1 MKRIIWSRFFRRFL
15 SSRRAAGTISRG
27 TRKEKSRSP
36 RPPVRLHLEGLED
49 RTLLSTPPTFTVN
62 LAGDLGKGSG
72 NSGDIRYVINRA
84 NDPRNADAVIQFDT
98 NAIGSNTITL
108 THGEL
113 DISNSINIKGPGAG
127 ALTISGDATGNLPT
141 AGTASSRVFNITS
154 PLATVTIV
162 GLTITGGNG
171 SPTKSL
177 TPGNQGGDIFNG
189 GTLLL
194 QNDIIQNG
202 YVLGAVGGPPARGG
216 GVFNA
221 EGQSTGTGAEL
232 TLDNTI
238 VQNNEAQGAD
248 GMDSFYTS
256 LSGGDAG
263 FGAGGGIYNDSNAI
277 LTIQDSSQI
286 IHNEALGGNGGNGLF
301 GGNGGNNTPGAPG
314 GSGGAG
320 GAAMGGGF
328 FNNAGGKVSIT
339 GTKSSP
345 IVISDNVAQG
355 GIGGNGDH
363 GGNGGN
369 ATPKFLTGPSGG
381 GGGNG
386 GGGGSTL
393 GGGLYN
399 SGSIL
404 TLEYAQ
410 FAGNQ
415 ALGAA
420 GGLGSF
426 GGNAGNGGSNA
437 QGGLGGAGGSGGNGG
452 NALGGAVYSAG
463 SDFTILNTQFTTDA
477 AGLGNQAI
485 GGPGNNGSHGG
496 NGGNAGG
503 SAKPALHLGGAGG
516 SGGAG
521 GNGGTAQGGAVFN
534 GGGNVSFSNVTMI
547 ATLAKGG
554 LGGVAST
561 GGNGGSGGAGGNGG
575 AAGVGGGGGAGG
587 AAQGGGVY
595 NSGGSLSFSSFT
607 SNNSQANAGNGN
619 AGGNAGVGGHGGQ
632 GAGTKSTGSLA
643 FHGGSGAVGGK
654 GGAGGAGGAA
664 QGGGFYN
671 VGGALTVTNSQFTND
686 SVASGSGNTGGV
698 GGNGGIGGKSG
709 KVGFF
714 GGPGGVG
721 GEGGAGGDAGLAEGG
736 GGVNA
741 GGNATI
747 TGSTFTNDLVQAG
760 NGGNGNT
767 GGNGGEGGDSNKNSI
782 ATSGSGGDGGQGG
795 AGGSGSTAQGG
806 GLSVTSGTLTI
817 STTSFGGSAA
827 LADQVLGGNGGIGG
841 QGGVINFSG
850 APLHAYAPITFPKH
864 TPNGGIGGIGGAGTT
879 VTGGGLS
886 VTPSAPPANLKVLNS
901 YPGMDVIAGGFSVP
915 PDTQGGA
922 GPNAYVETVNSAVA
936 IFNPKTNPK
945 LPPLE
950 DSLDHFFFVTG
961 GLSQIPGGGLADA
974 VSTYDSLAQ
983 RFIVGDIYSDFNG
996 NNAMLLAVSKTN
1008 NPTTLTTADWYFY
1021 EINTSVPN
1029 VSFQDYPGNLGYN
1042 ADALVFTEN
1051 SFGATGDVGTYV
1063 NAVSI
1068 SALTSGATLTAG
1080 VNLFQNEYTPTQL
1093 PLLPRPA
1100 TMTDAQPNGPMWF
1113 IASAGNGGQF
1123 FTGAENTID
1132 VVKMTNILSANPTV
1146 TVTPLNVNPYYLA
1159 VPPLQPDG
1167 SSITFNTDSRILNAD
1182 EVNGLIVADQ
1192 NVSDAAKDEDNARWY
1207 EIDVSSGTP
1216 TLVQQGDISGGP
1228 GVYDMYPAIAI
1239 SPGGSGANSP
1249 PADAIGI
1256 SYTQSGTSSGQFM
1269 SVYVAARLP
1278 TDPLGTMETPPV
1290 AVSAGV
1296 GTANNRDGREGDMS
1310 GINVDPT
1317 DGSFWT
1323 ADEYANTELSGSWG
1337 TAISHFTV
1345 QPTTPPPRTV
1355 TLTNVSSDNNVL
1367 VAGNGGLGGKGGL
1380 LPNLVYPPSELT
1392 RPVGGLC
1399 GDGGAG
1405 GNASGGGIFMS
1416 ASSLQIAT
1424 LSGVDASGNRSTAGS
1439 GGQGAIADRVGAGVG
1454 GKGGSDSGAGGAG
1467 GSVTGAGLAD
1477 INYGLTVNAS
1487 SMSASKFNSNTG
1499 TAGAGGAGGGQS
1511 GQDPNTSYGGNG
1523 GNGGAAVGGGIAVE
1537 NELSGKLN
1545 TLALSIS
1552 GVSASKNQMTAGTGG
1567 AGGGAGTWDHDH
1579 ILGGSGG
1586 SGGQAAG
1593 GGLYVFASNS
1603 AVNTTSI
1610 SNATLANN
1618 ILNAGFG
1625 ADAGPGASATTG
1637 TAAGQFATGGDG
1649 GDAQG
1654 GGLYNNSLNTTS
1666 AGTLSISGSTMS
1678 GNQLTAGNG
1687 ALGATGTTSN
1697 GGPGGNGGNGGNAE
1711 GGGFFDGNS
1720 ATLIVVNSTIG
1731 GLSLS
1736 SQSATANSN
1745 SLIAGSG
1752 GAGSDG
1758 GTPKGVSAADGGN
1771 GGNAGNTEGGGA
1783 YVSSSNAYFV
1793 NDTIINNQSTDPGL
1807 AGAPGSGAG
1816 NGGKPGKAG
1825 ANGVGEGGGYFAAA
1839 GANQVG
1845 NSILDLNAATTTG
1858 ADVDGI
1864 FTSLGTNI
1872 LGSTAGAGGTNGFNT
1887 TTGTDIIATQ
1897 AQLNLGP
1904 LLNNGGPTLTD
1915 ALLNNKNG
1923 KSVAIDAGNNAL
1935 ITTTTNPWYNLFGST
1950 PTDQRGS
1957 GFPRIDDVN
1966 NKVDIGS
1973 VELNLPTIAANGLTP
1988 SSSEEGST
1996 NVLLTINGSGF
2007 QTGATVTLS
2016 YGSTVQVLTPT
2027 SVSGNQIIVTI
2038 PGPLP
2043 TDDNGP
2049 INVSVG
2055 NPDGSGIA
2063 GETINSASSPF
2074 TITEAPFALNQPQNQ
2089 NSDVLDNVSVT
2100 ISPVSPDSLP
2110 DVGNFSAT
2118 GLPDGLSINAQ
2129 TGVISGTIAAD
2140 AASGSPKTYNVSVTA
2155 YDGPVSSNDTATVSF
2170 TWTVNPF
2177 ALAQPKPQI
2186 NNEGDSPS
2194 LQITSSSGAVVS
2206 NYSATR
2212 LPPGLKI
2219 DPNTGIISGTINA
2232 YAVTN
2237 GQASQDF
2244 TVTVTAGKGGLTA
2257 STTFTWT
2264 VDDTTPPKLAT
2275 PQNQAN
2281 NIGDTVKLPIQV
2293 LSSDGVDNFTAT
2305 GLPTG
2310 LSIDPTSGV
2319 ISGTITGTTNNLY
2332 QVQVTATDDGNS
2344 TSVSFTWNVTIP
2356 FGLINPEPTNSQGQ
2370 LVPLQNDEGDP
2381 VSLQMTPVSGYT
2393 ATNFSAAGLPPGLTI
2408 NSQSGLISGFID
2420 SRGAGTYNVTI
2431 SAYDS
2436 QGQLASVSFSWV
2448 VADTTRPV
2456 LTNPGLVSSTAGQTI
2471 THFAIQAVDAD
2482 PGTFTD
2488 VVDNQH
2494 TLPPGLS
2501 IDPNT
2506 GVISGTI
2513 SLQAAGNYT
2522 VTIQAADNG
2531 NLSSPMTFLWSVSP
2545 APAGSGSPT
2554 APVSPPSGPA
2564 IPPGLRGLAT
2574 NLSIVS
2580 VQNQYPGLVQLE
2592 TVTVDVTNPNG
2603 YSVDE
2608 GIVAF
2613 QVNGQTLFA
2622 PVVNGTATVT
2632 FSTGLLDFADL
2643 DDYLFAHPLTAN
2655 YSDGSGLFAPSGQG
2669 MEVSAIWFD
2678 FFFSLLASQL
2688 RQLTQFQ
2695 SP

>member
-1 MKRIIWSRFFRRFL
+1 MKRIILSRFFRRFL

-72 NSGDIRYVINRA
+72 NSGDIRYVINLA
-84 NDPRNADAVIQFDT
+84 NDPRNANAIIQFDT
-98 NAIGSNTITL
+98 NAIGSNTIAL

-141 AGTASSRVFNITS
+141 AGTAASRVFNITS
-154 PLATVTIV
+154 PLATVTIA

-171 SPTKSL
+171 SPTNSL

-221 EGQSTGTGAEL
+221 EGQNGGPGAKLTIDGTTIENNKAEGA
-232 TLDNTI
+232 
-238 VQNNEAQGAD
+238 AGP
-248 GMDSFYTS
+248 DSQFFS
-256 LSGGDAG
+256 LSGGAG
-263 FGAGGGIYNDSNAI
+263 GYGAGGGVYNDTNATLDI
-277 LTIQDSSQI
+277 VDGSLI
-286 IHNEALGGNGGNGLF
+286 IDNTALGGHGGKGLNGL
-301 GGNGGNNTPGAPG
+301 NGGNNVPGGTG

-320 GAAMGGGF
+320 GAAMGGGL
-328 FNNAGGKVSIT
+328 FNNTGGSVSIT
-339 GTKSSP
+339 GTKKSP

-355 GIGGNGDH
+355 GIGGDGDH

-381 GGGNG
+381 VGGTGGNG
-386 GGGGSTL
+386 GSTF
-393 GGGLYN
+393 GGGLYS

-404 TLEYAQ
+404 SLQYVQ
-410 FAGNQ
+410 FAGDQ

-437 QGGLGGAGGSGGNGG
+437 PGGLGGAGGSGGNGG

-463 SDFTILNTQFTTDA
+463 DDFTILNTQFTTDA

-521 GNGGTAQGGAVFN
+521 GNGGAAQGGAVFN

-595 NSGGSLSFSSFT
+595 NSGGSLSFSNFT
-607 SNNSQANAGNGN
+607 STNSQANAGNGN

-686 SVASGSGNTGGV
+686 SVASGTGNSGGV

-741 GGNATI
+741 GGNAVI
-747 TGSTFTNDLVQAG
+747 TGSTFTNDMVQAG
-760 NGGNGNT
+760 NGGTGNT

-795 AGGSGSTAQGG
+795 AGGSGSTARGG

-827 LADQVLGGNGGIGG
+827 LADQVLGGSGGVGG
-841 QGGVINFSG
+841 TGGVINFSG

-864 TPNGGIGGIGGAGTT
+864 TPNGGIGGVGGAGTT

-886 VTPSAPPANLKVLNS
+886 VSPGVVPSNLTVLKSFSGIDLNS
-901 YPGMDVIAGGFSVP
+901 AGLGTP
-915 PDTQGGA
+915 PDTQGAA
-922 GPNAYVETVNSAVA
+922 GPTEYVETVNTALA
-936 IFNPKTNPK
+936 IYNKNTGAQIA
-945 LPPLE
+945 L
-950 DSLDHFFFVTG
+950 DSQGDFFYNQG
-961 GLSQIPGGGLADA
+961 GITPADPTAPFQTDSFTLYVPQI
-974 VSTYDSLAQ
+974 Q
-983 RFIVGDIYSDFNG
+983 RFIVGDLDINFNTG
-996 NNAMLLAVSKTN
+996 AFQIDLAVSKSSS
-1008 NPTTLTTADWYFY
+1008 PATLTAKDWYFY
-1021 EINTSVPN
+1021 VFNCTEPGGY
-1029 VSFQDYPGNLGYN
+1029 FADYPGNVGYN
-1042 ADALVFTEN
+1042 DGALVITLNE
-1051 SFGATGDVGTYV
+1051 FGAPDNVQV
-1063 NAVSI
+1063 NALNLADLAAGKPL
-1068 SALTSGATLTAG
+1068 ALNTNWFQSYFSGFSLRPTTM
-1080 VNLFQNEYTPTQL
+1080 QNSTN
-1093 PLLPRPA
+1093 
-1100 TMTDAQPNGPMWF
+1100 PNDPMWF
-1113 IASAGNGGQF
+1113 VEEGGNDRSI
-1123 FTGAENTID
+1123 N
-1132 VVKMTNILSANPTV
+1132 VVEMTNVLSS
-1146 TVTPLNVNPYYLA
+1146 TPKFTTTNLGVNPYFPA
-1159 VPPLQPDG
+1159 APPLQPDG
-1167 SSITFNTDSRILNAD
+1167 SPITTNIDSRIMNAN
-1182 EVNGLIVADQ
+1182 EQTVNGSSLIVADQ
-1192 NVSDAAKDEDNARWY
+1192 TVSNAAGDEDNARWY
-1207 EIDVSSGTP
+1207 EINVSSGTP
-1216 TLVQQGDISGGP
+1216 VLVQQGDVSGGP
-1228 GVYDMYPAIAI
+1228 GVYDAYPGIAI
-1239 SPGGSGANSP
+1239 NTQGV
-1249 PADAIGI
+1249 IGM
-1256 SYTQSGTSSGQFM
+1256 SVDQSGTSTGQFL
-1269 SVYVAARLP
+1269 SVYVTGRLT
-1278 TDPLGTMETPPV
+1278 TDPAGTMETPV
-1290 AVSAGV
+1290 LVQAGA
-1296 GTANNRDGREGDMS
+1296 GDANLPNAREGDMS

-1317 DGSFWT
+1317 DGTFWI
-1323 ADEYANTELSGSWG
+1323 ANEYANTETPFNWG
-1337 TAISHFTV
+1337 TAIAHFSLQLTS
-1345 QPTTPPPRTV
+1345 PPPRTV

-1424 LSGVDASGNRSTAGS
+1424 LSGVDASGNRSTAGR

-1579 ILGGSGG
+1579 VLGGSGG

-1666 AGTLSISGSTMS
+1666 AGTLSISGSTLS

-1697 GGPGGNGGNGGNAE
+1697 GGPGGSGGNGGNAE

-1720 ATLIVVNSTIG
+1720 ATLIVVNSTLG

-1736 SQSATANSN
+1736 SQPATANSN
-1745 SLIAGSG
+1745 TLTAGSG
-1752 GAGSDG
+1752 GSGNDG

-1783 YVSSSNAYFV
+1783 YVNSSNAYFV

-1845 NSILDLNAATTTG
+1845 NSILDLNAAATTG

-1872 LGSTAGAGGTNGFNT
+1872 LGSTAGATGFNT

-1957 GFPRIDDVN
+1957 GFPRIDAVN

-1973 VELNLPTIAANGLTP
+1973 VELNLPTISGLSP
-1988 SSSEEGST
+1988 SSSAEGST

-2016 YGSTVQVLTPT
+2016 YGSTIQVLTPT

-2063 GETINSASSPF
+2063 GETINSVSSPF

-2089 NSDVLDNVSVT
+2089 NSDVLDNVSVA
-2100 ISPVSPDSLP
+2100 ISPASPDSLP

-2140 AASGSPKTYNVSVTA
+2140 AANGSPKTYNVSVTA
-2155 YDGPVSSNDTATVSF
+2155 YDGPVSSNDSATVSF

-2177 ALAQPKPQI
+2177 ALAQPKPQL

-2206 NYSATR
+2206 NYSATG
-2212 LPPGLKI
+2212 LPPGLNI
-2219 DPNTGIISGTINA
+2219 DPNTGIISGTIDP

-2237 GQASQDF
+2237 GQASQNF
-2244 TVTVTAGKGGLTA
+2244 TVKVTAGKGGVTA

-2436 QGQLASVSFSWV
+2436 QGQLASVSFTWV
-2448 VADTTRPV
+2448 VADTTAPS
-2456 LTNPGLVSSTAGQTI
+2456 LTNPGLISSTAGQTI

-2554 APVSPPSGPA
+2554 SPVSPPSGPA

-2603 YSVDE
+2603 YGVDE

-2613 QVNGQTLFA
+2613 QVNGQSLFA

-2643 DDYLFAHPLTAN
+2643 NDYLFAHPLTAN

-2669 MEVSAIWFD
+2669 IEVSAIWFD